1 MTQSRLSSKYIFP
14 LLSIFSI
21 SFVLSLFLL
30 QFIGAIIFVLWL
42 IEKWNEKKKILDL
55 LTGSVLIFGIVRLL
69 SIFFSAFPSVSY
81 ESLYKEALFYAALVS
96 LSFYIKTLDK
106 KLLQNLVLIFILGAS
121 AMSVVGITR
130 FVLGNVDRAQGFTSG
145 YTVFSSYL
153 ITAFGITLFFPKEN
167 QSAKWQ
173 IYWTLI
179 VFVLFAGISAS
190 LGRTNIAIAILMFI
204 SAIAFRKFKLK
215 HIIIVGSLSL
225 ALGFFYINFQSGSIG
240 QRVENITQLSDR
252 DIIWKG
258 AAEILFE
265 RPVLGFGPRTF
276 HEIFPFTD
284 QFADKAIGGW
294 HNDFL
299 QIYFESGLLGLISLI
314 GLLIVLFV
322 VSIKQIRDKK
332 IDADLRNL
340 SASILVAVIGLTLSA
355 VTAGFITSVV
365 LSIVFIFLISI
376 LSRIEVERANL
387 VN

>member
-1 MTQSRLSSKYIFP
+1 MTQSRFSSKYIFP
-14 LLSIFSI
+14 LLAVFSV

-30 QFIGAIIFVLWL
+30 QLIGGVIFILWL
-42 IEKWNEKKKILDL
+42 IEKWDEKKKILDI
-55 LTGSVLIFGIVRLL
+55 LTGSVFIFGIVRLS
-69 SIFFSAFPSVSY
+69 SIIFSVFPAVSY
-81 ESLYKEALFYAALVS
+81 ESLYKEALFYTTLVS
-96 LSFYIKTLDK
+96 LCFYLKTLDK
-106 KLLQNLVLIFILGAS
+106 KLLLNLALVFILGAA
-121 AMSVVGITR
+121 AMSIVGITK
-130 FVLGNVDRAQGFTSG
+130 FVLGNVGRAQGFTSG

-153 ITAFGITLFFPKEN
+153 ITAFTIALFSQKEN
-167 QSAKWQ
+167 QSTRWQ
-173 IYWTLI
+173 AYWTLI
-179 VFVLFAGISAS
+179 IFILFAGIVAS

-215 HIIIVGSLSL
+215 QIITFGILFL
-225 ALGFFYINFQSGSIG
+225 AFGFFYFYYQSDSIG

-276 HEIFPFTD
+276 HDIFPFSD

-299 QIYFESGLLGLISLI
+299 QIYFESGALGLISFI
-314 GLLIVLFV
+314 GLLIVSFI

-332 IDADLRNL
+332 IDTDLRNL
-340 SASILVAVIGLTLSA
+340 SASILVAIISLTLSA

-365 LSIVFIFLISI
+365 LSIVFVFLISI
-376 LSRIEVERANL
+376 LSRIELERTGP